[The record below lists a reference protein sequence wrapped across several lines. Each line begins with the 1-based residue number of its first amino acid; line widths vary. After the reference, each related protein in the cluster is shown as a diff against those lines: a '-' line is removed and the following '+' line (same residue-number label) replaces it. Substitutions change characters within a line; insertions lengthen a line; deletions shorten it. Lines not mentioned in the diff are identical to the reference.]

1 MNIDLNKFKVVVR
14 QKDTIKK
21 LTGTFDAETI
31 DIAIGL
37 ARDHYATSLDT
48 TEDNIEVLKAKIT
61 K

>member
-1 MNIDLNKFKVVVR
+1 MNKFKVVVR
-14 QKDTIKK
+14 QADTKKK
-21 LTGTFDAETI
+21 LTGEFDAETI

-37 ARDHYATSLDT
+37 ARDFYATELGT